1 MPREITP
8 YKRKQLARVGF
19 ATLPAVI
26 DDAGPQARRRFVEFF
41 VANIRN
47 PNTRIAYARAVARF
61 FNWCEEHHIA
71 LNKVEPILV
80 AAYIEQ
86 HPGSVPTVKQHLA
99 AIRML
104 FDYLVIGQVVP
115 FNPAA
120 AVRGP
125 KHVVKR
131 GKTPVLKA
139 EQARHLL
146 DSISLKT
153 IVGLRDR
160 AILGVMCYTFARVG
174 AVVAMHVED

>member
-1 MPREITP
+1 MTQEITP
-8 YKRKQLARVGF
+8 YKRKKLARAGF
-19 ATLPAVI
+19 TSLPAVI
-26 DDAGPQARRRFVEFF
+26 DDAGERARRRFVEFF

-86 HPGSVPTVKQHLA
+86 HPGSAPTVKQHLA

-104 FDYLVIGQVVP
+104 FDYLVIGQVLP

-120 AVRGP
+120 ASEVP
-125 KHVVKR
+125 S
-131 GKTPVLKA
+131 TWSNA
-139 EQARHLL
+139 ARRQK
-146 DSISLKT
+146 I
-153 IVGLRDR
+153 LRP
-160 AILGVMCYTFARVG
+160 AP
-174 AVVAMHVED
+174 